1 MDNKKNGIP
10 KLRFPG
16 FTGAWEQRKLGEIGK
31 VFTGNTPSTKNTE
44 NWTTDKSIGHVW
56 ITPTDINNNIMFDS
70 ERYLSDKGWSQA
82 RVVPKNSVLITSI
95 ASIGKNAINGV
106 EVAFNQ
112 QINAL
117 VVQKNNPYF
126 ILTLMNKEKQRFES
140 LAGQTATPIIN
151 KSTFSSFMVKI
162 PSETEQKHIG
172 YFFNQLDS
180 LIALHQRKLE
190 HLQEQKK
197 GLLQKMFPKNGE
209 TVPEVRFP
217 GFTDAWEQRKFNR
230 IFIKNIEKNKGQYTF
245 DKTISIATMHF
256 KKEGNGASKSSL
268 AGYKV
273 LRVGDIA
280 FEGHTSKKF
289 KYGRFVMNDIG
300 DGIMSPRFSALR
312 PVEEISVSFWKQYI
326 HYEPIMRKILV
337 RSTKSGTMMNELVI
351 NDLYKESILVP
362 STEEQK
368 KIGAFFNQLD
378 SLITLHQRKLEHLEL
393 MKKGL
398 LQQMFV

>member
-1 MDNKKNGIP
+1 
-10 KLRFPG
+10 
-16 FTGAWEQRKLGEIGK
+16 
-31 VFTGNTPSTKNTE
+31 
-44 NWTTDKSIGHVW
+44 
-56 ITPTDINNNIMFDS
+56 
-70 ERYLSDKGWSQA
+70 
-82 RVVPKNSVLITSI
+82 
-95 ASIGKNAINGV
+95 
-106 EVAFNQ
+106 
-112 QINAL
+112 
-117 VVQKNNPYF
+117 
-126 ILTLMNKEKQRFES
+126 
-140 LAGQTATPIIN
+140 
-151 KSTFSSFMVKI
+151 
-162 PSETEQKHIG
+162 
-172 YFFNQLDS
+172 
-180 LIALHQRKLE
+180 
-190 HLQEQKK
+190 
-197 GLLQKMFPKNGE
+197 MFPKNGE

-378 SLITLHQRKLEHLEL
+378 SLITLHQRKLDHLEL

>member
-16 FTGAWEQRKLGEIGK
+16 FTGAWEQRKLGEVADIFDGTHQTPKYTDSGIKFVSVENIATLETEKYISQKAYESEYSNKQAEKGDVLMTRIGNI
-31 VFTGNTPSTKNTE
+31 GTPKLIEKDEPLAYYVTLALLK
-44 NWTTDKSIGHVW
+44 
-56 ITPTDINNNIMFDS
+56 
-70 ERYLSDKGWSQA
+70 
-82 RVVPKNSVLITSI
+82 PKNIDSNFLAWGIS
-95 ASIGKNAINGV
+95 SPK
-106 EVAFNQ
+106 
-112 QINAL
+112 
-117 VVQKNNPYF
+117 VQRNIWK
-126 ILTLMNKEKQRFES
+126 LTLHIAFPKK
-140 LAGQTATPIIN
+140 IN
-151 KSTFSSFMVKI
+151 LGEINQVSISI
-162 PSETEQKHIG
+162 PSINEQKKIG
-172 YFFNQLDS
+172 DFFKQLDS

-378 SLITLHQRKLEHLEL
+378 SLITLHQRKLDHLEL